1 MPESNPRS
9 IFEATSDLRWP
20 GWFLSSSSQLKLL
33 YEVLLN
39 YWSWLLSKAD
49 LTSEYLLHEHF
60 QVKRPLIK
68 YWRHLTIKGK
78 TSNMKSES
86 DDVELQQKS
95 SKLSPSQPGPLV
107 HFPFHSAINSQCL
120 PHWTKRPG
128 SQIKCLL
135 RNWKLSILLASLEK
149 NILTPLTP
157 PTPPGLRL
165 PGLFTSPPPPLVIRK
180 QKGGGT
186 SILIP

>member
-1 MPESNPRS
+1 MKRIKWSKWSPNN
-9 IFEATSDLRWP
+9 IYLNCVV
-20 GWFLSSSSQLKLL
+20 QLL
-33 YEVLLN
+33 VLTAFQRLILHLN
-39 YWSWLLSKAD
+39 IY
-49 LTSEYLLHEHF
+49 LHEHF

-68 YWRHLTIKGK
+68 YWGHLTIKGK

-135 RNWKLSILLASLEK
+135 RNWKLSIPPGFSGEK
-149 NILTPLTP
+149 YLDPLTP

-165 PGLFTSPPPPLVIRK
+165 PGLFTSPPPPFVIRK
-180 QKGGGT
+180 QMGGGT
-186 SILIP
+186 SILSP